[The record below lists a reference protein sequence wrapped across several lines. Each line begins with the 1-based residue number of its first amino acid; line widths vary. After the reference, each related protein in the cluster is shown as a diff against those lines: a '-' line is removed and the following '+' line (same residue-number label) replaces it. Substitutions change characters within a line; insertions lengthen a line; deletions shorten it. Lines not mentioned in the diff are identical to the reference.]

1 MAKKAKQTWIEDTEP
16 EDITEVTDAAENY
29 RKERDRRMA
38 MTVEEKEA
46 KQVLID
52 VMKKHNLD
60 FYKFQG
66 YTVTLTHAE
75 KDDVKVKAVEVD
87 GKGIDE

>member
-1 MAKKAKQTWIEDTEP
+1 MAKKAKQQWIEDTEP
-16 EDITEVTDAAENY
+16 EDITEVTQAAENY
-29 RKERDRRMA
+29 RAERDKRMA
-38 MTVEEKEA
+38 MTIEEKEA

-52 VMKKHNLD
+52 VMKRHKLD
-60 FYKFQG
+60 FYKANGF
-66 YTVTLTHAE
+66 TVTLTHAE